1 MASRDLSSTVS
12 ELDTEDISTS
22 LATDLS
28 ISIEDERETDGKRKP
43 GKRSKQSR
51 VTKQL
56 IERKQLLH
64 DIQVLKIEL
73 SQRSL
78 IIDNLKAEHL
88 NKVDELEERLS
99 DAIHQKQL
107 LQVSSLIMI
116 LKDSCSK
123 A

>member
-1 MASRDLSSTVS
+1 MAHRDLSSTIS

-28 ISIEDERETDGKRKP
+28 ISFEDDSEHDGKRKS

-64 DIQVLKIEL
+64 NIQVLKIEL
-73 SQRSL
+73 SQKNL
-78 IIDNLKAEHL
+78 IIDNITAEQL
-88 NKVDELEERLS
+88 NKVDELEEKLG
-99 DAIHQKQL
+99 DAKHQKQL
-107 LQVSSLIMI
+107 LQVIVI
-116 LKDSCSK
+116 LTFF
-123 A
+123 